1 MHENKINLILMIYFV
16 HKNRISTTTIQ
27 LGSLEPVITYTNT
40 NYATLCKY
48 LCSVVHHVKNMFPV
62 ACAQI

>member
-1 MHENKINLILMIYFV
+1 MIYFV
-16 HKNRISTTTIQ
+16 HKNRISTTAIQ

-48 LCSVVHHVKNMFPV
+48 LCSVVHRVKNMFPV